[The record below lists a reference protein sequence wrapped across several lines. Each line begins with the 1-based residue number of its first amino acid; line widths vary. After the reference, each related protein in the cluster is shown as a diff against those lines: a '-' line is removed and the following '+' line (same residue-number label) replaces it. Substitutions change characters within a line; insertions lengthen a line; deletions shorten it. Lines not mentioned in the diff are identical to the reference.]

1 MLYAY
6 ECLWNFFYFKHTNII
21 FKRIVEQ
28 FKKLKQSPF
37 MN

>member
-1 MLYAY
+1 MLMNVY
-6 ECLWNFFYFKHTNII
+6 EIFFYFKHTNIV